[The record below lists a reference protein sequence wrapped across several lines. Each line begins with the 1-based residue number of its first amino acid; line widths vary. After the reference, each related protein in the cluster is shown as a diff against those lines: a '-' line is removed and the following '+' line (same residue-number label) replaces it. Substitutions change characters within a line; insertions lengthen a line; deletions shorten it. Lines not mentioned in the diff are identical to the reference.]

1 MLERGKKMFNKALVI
16 IKREF
21 MVKIKS
27 KYFIF
32 ATILGPVIMFLI
44 SIAPIFFMRMSKEQ
58 SQTIV
63 FVDKTE
69 ELVQYV
75 EKNFNDKLS
84 TGENKFELIFLDEP
98 EYYENEEDIMK
109 NLESGKYK
117 ALIELPDDIIDN
129 YNAEITYLSNSLGD
143 IESIESIKR
152 KISYAIGSVRMKN
165 EGIDPEKINLLTSP
179 VSMKTSRIQ
188 KGKVETK
195 NLAQDFLTAYVFVF
209 ILYITTILYSTSILY
224 GVLEEKTSRVIE
236 VLLSS
241 CNTFDMMMGKLF
253 GAGSVGLFQFFIWGI
268 LGGGIF
274 FYVKKMFPEIPVMI
288 SITPSV
294 LIYFLIFFLMGFF
307 QYSTMFLAA
316 GALSSNQ
323 DDAKQLAQPV
333 TMLIILPF
341 IVSFLGMNDPG
352 NPIVQVLSFIPFFTP
367 MLMFVRITVSSPTV
381 LEIIFSVLLNF
392 VFIFFILF
400 LVSKIYRTGI
410 LMYGKRPTF
419 KEVIKWFQYS

>member
-1 MLERGKKMFNKALVI
+1 MFNKALVI

-117 ALIELPDDIIDN
+117 ALIELPDDIIDS

>member
-1 MLERGKKMFNKALVI
+1 MFNKALVI

-27 KYFIF
+27 KYFIL

-117 ALIELPDDIIDN
+117 ALIELPDDIIDS

>member
-1 MLERGKKMFNKALVI
+1 MFNKALVI